1 MKHWLSLFA
10 ALFFSLCPALSQA
23 WWNEDWTS
31 RKKITLDTSDKGAAI
46 GDAVSNV
53 PVLVR
58 LHTGNFPFSEADID
72 AKDLR
77 FIDGDDKTPLK
88 FHIELFDGTNE
99 LALIWVQLPKLEP
112 KIDTGAIWL
121 YYGNEK
127 AAAAADSKATYD
139 GNQTAVLHFAQA
151 DGAFKDSTAYGHSPT
166 ATGVTHTPTGVA
178 DGAAVFNGNAK
189 LTWAPVPPLAVGA
202 TGMTFSAWVK
212 PADAA
217 QRATLFAQQ
226 EGSNVVQ
233 VVYDQGKLFARAF
246 GQETAKVD
254 LPAGKW
260 RHVAITLADGL
271 TLYLDG
277 KPVAN
282 AAVKVVD
289 LGGEIVVGD
298 GYKGELDE
306 LQLSNL
312 ARPAGWLEV
321 QAKSQSDGAK
331 LVSVSADGEAG
342 EGGGSTSYFVIL
354 LSAVTV
360 DGWVVIAILGVM
372 LVISFYV
379 MLTKGMFL
387 VQMDSANKTFL
398 DRFATL
404 ERDLTALD
412 GDDGKGKLRHSSIY
426 KIYTIGVR
434 ELRKR
439 FGGGDGTHINLSAQ
453 SIDAIRASLDAGQV
467 RENARINSQMVLLTI
482 CIAGG
487 PFLGLLGTVV
497 GVMITFAA
505 IAAAGDVNVN
515 AIAPG
520 IAAALVAT
528 VAGLGVAIPALFGYN
543 YLAARAKN
551 ISADMQ
557 VFADEL
563 VTRMAENYSS

>member
-77 FIDGDDKTPLK
+77 FIDGDDKTPLE

-189 LTWAPVPPLAVGA
+189 LTWAPVPPLKVGA

-226 EGSNVVQ
+226 EGSNAIQ

-563 VTRMAENYSS
+563 VTRMAEDYSS

>member
-1 MKHWLSLFA
+1 MKPWLPLLA
-10 ALFFSLCPALSQA
+10 ALYLSLCPALSHA
-23 WWNEDWTS
+23 WWNDDWTS
-31 RKKITLDTSDKGAAI
+31 RRKITLDTSDKGAAVA
-46 GDAVSNV
+46 GAVSNV

-72 AKDLR
+72 GKDLR
-77 FIDGDDKTPLK
+77 FVDGDDKTPLK
-88 FHIELFDGTNE
+88 FHVELFDGTNE
-99 LALIWVQLPKLEP
+99 LALIWVQVPKLEP
-112 KIDTGAIWL
+112 KSDVGAIWL

-127 AAAAADSKATYD
+127 ASAAADSKTTYD
-139 GNQTAVLHFAQA
+139 GNQTAVLHFAEA
-151 DGAFKDSTAYGHSPT
+151 DAGFKDSTAYGHSP
-166 ATGVTHTPTGVA
+166 AVTGVTHTPTGVA
-178 DGAAVFNGNAK
+178 DGAAVFSGGST
-189 LTWAPVPPLAVGA
+189 LTWASVPPLRIGA

-212 PADAA
+212 PADAV
-217 QRATLFAQQ
+217 QRATLFSQQ
-226 EGSNVVQ
+226 EGGNAIQ

-254 LPAGKW
+254 LSAGAW
-260 RHVAITLADGL
+260 HHVAVTLADGL

-282 AAVKVVD
+282 AVVKTAD
-289 LGGEIVVGD
+289 LGGEVVVGD
-298 GYKGELDE
+298 GYKGEIDE
-306 LQLSNL
+306 VQLSNL
-312 ARPAGWLEV
+312 ARSAGWLET
-321 QAKSQSDGAK
+321 QARSQGDGAK
-331 LVSVSADGEAG
+331 LVTVSADGESG
-342 EGGGSTSYFVIL
+342 EGGDISYFAIL
-354 LSAVTV
+354 LGAVTL

-379 MLTKGMFL
+379 MVSKGVFL
-387 VQMDSANKTFL
+387 VRMDGANKLFL

-404 ERDLTALD
+404 ERDLTVLD
-412 GDDGKGKLRHSSIY
+412 GDDGKGKLRNSSIY

-439 FGGGDGTHINLSAQ
+439 FGGGDGTQVNLSAQ

-557 VFADEL
+557 VFSDEL

>member
-1 MKHWLSLFA
+1 MKHWLPLLA
-10 ALFFSLCPALSQA
+10 ALYLSLCPALSHA
-23 WWNEDWTS
+23 WWNQDWTS

-46 GDAVSNV
+46 GGAVSNV

-58 LHTGNFPFSEADID
+58 LHTGNFPFPEADID
-72 AKDLR
+72 GKDLR
-77 FIDGDDKTPLK
+77 FVDGDDKTPLE
-88 FHIELFDGTNE
+88 FHVELFDGTNE
-99 LALIWVQLPKLEP
+99 LALVWVQVPKLEP
-112 KIDTGAIWL
+112 KADTGTIWL
-121 YYGNEK
+121 YYGNQK
-127 AAAAADSKATYD
+127 AAIAADSKTTYD
-139 GNQTAVLHFAQA
+139 GNQTAVLHFAEA
-151 DGAFKDSTAYGHSPT
+151 GTAFKDSTAYGHSPT
-166 ATGVTHTPTGVA
+166 VTGVTHTPTGVA
-178 DGAAVFNGNAK
+178 DGAAVFDGASK
-189 LTWAPVPPLAVGA
+189 LSWAPVPPLKVGA
-202 TGMTFSAWVK
+202 IGMTFSAWVK
-212 PADAA
+212 PADAT
-217 QRATLFAQQ
+217 QRATLFSQR
-226 EGSNVVQ
+226 EGSNAVQ
-233 VVYDQGKLFARAF
+233 VVYDQGKLYARAF

-254 LPAGKW
+254 LPAGAW
-260 RHVAITLADGL
+260 HHVALTLADGL

-282 AAVKVVD
+282 AAVKAAD

-298 GYKGELDE
+298 GYKGDLDE

-321 QAKSQSDGAK
+321 QAKSQSDSAK
-331 LVSVSADGEAG
+331 LVTVSADGESG
-342 EGGGSTSYFVIL
+342 EGGGSTSYVAIL
-354 LSAVTV
+354 LGAVTL

-379 MLTKGMFL
+379 MLTKGVFL
-387 VQMDSANKTFL
+387 VRMDSANKTFL

-404 ERDLTALD
+404 ERDLTVLD
-412 GDDGKGKLRHSSIY
+412 GDDGKGRLRNSSVY

-439 FGGGDGTHINLSAQ
+439 FGGGDGTQVNLSAQ

>member
-1 MKHWLSLFA
+1 MKHWLSLLA
-10 ALFFSLCPALSQA
+10 ALYLSLCPALSHA
-23 WWNEDWTS
+23 WWNQDWTS

-46 GDAVSNV
+46 GGAVSNV

-58 LHTGNFPFSEADID
+58 LHTGNFPFPEADID
-72 AKDLR
+72 GKDLR
-77 FIDGDDKTPLK
+77 FVDGDDQTPLK
-88 FHIELFDGTNE
+88 FHVELFDGTNE
-99 LALIWVQLPKLEP
+99 LALVWVQVPKLEP
-112 KIDTGAIWL
+112 KADTGTIWL
-121 YYGNEK
+121 YYGNQK
-127 AAAAADSKATYD
+127 AAAAADSKTTYD
-139 GNQTAVLHFAQA
+139 GNQTAVLHFAEA
-151 DGAFKDSTAYGHSPT
+151 DAAFKDSTAYGHLPT
-166 ATGVTHTPTGVA
+166 VSGVTHSAAGVA
-178 DGAAVFNGNAK
+178 DGAAVFNGSAK
-189 LTWAPVPPLAVGA
+189 LSWAPVPPLKVGA
-202 TGMTFSAWVK
+202 TGLTFSAWVK
-212 PADAA
+212 PADAT
-217 QRATLFAQQ
+217 QRATLFSQQ
-226 EGSNVVQ
+226 EGSNAVQ
-233 VVYDQGKLFARAF
+233 VVYDQGKLYARAF
-246 GQETAKVD
+246 GQETAKAD
-254 LPAGKW
+254 LPAGAW
-260 RHVAITLADGL
+260 HHVALTLADGL

-282 AAVKVVD
+282 AAVKAAD

-298 GYKGELDE
+298 GYKGDLDE

-321 QAKSQSDGAK
+321 QAKSQSDSAK
-331 LVSVSADGEAG
+331 LVTVSADGESG
-342 EGGGSTSYFVIL
+342 EGGGSTSYVAIL
-354 LSAVTV
+354 LGAVTL

-379 MLTKGMFL
+379 MLTKGVFL
-387 VQMDSANKTFL
+387 VRMDSANKTFL
-398 DRFATL
+398 DRFANL
-404 ERDLTALD
+404 GRDLTVLD
-412 GDDGKGKLRHSSIY
+412 GDDGKGRLRNSSVY

-439 FGGGDGTHINLSAQ
+439 FGGGDGTQVNLSAQ

>member
-1 MKHWLSLFA
+1 MKHWLPLLA
-10 ALFFSLCPALSQA
+10 ALYLSLCPALSHA
-23 WWNEDWTS
+23 WWNQDWTS
-31 RKKITLDTSDKGAAI
+31 RKKITLDTSDKGAAV
-46 GDAVSNV
+46 GGVVSNV

-72 AKDLR
+72 GKDLR
-77 FIDGDDKTPLK
+77 FVDGDDKTPLK
-88 FHIELFDGTNE
+88 FHVELFDGTNE
-99 LALIWVQLPKLEP
+99 LALVWVQVPKLEP
-112 KIDTGAIWL
+112 KVDTGTIWL
-121 YYGNEK
+121 YYGNQK
-127 AAAAADSKATYD
+127 AAAAADSKTTYD

-151 DGAFKDSTAYGHSPT
+151 DGAFKDSTAYGHSPA

-189 LTWAPVPPLAVGA
+189 LTWAPVPPPAVGA

-226 EGSNVVQ
+226 EGSNAVQ

-563 VTRMAENYSS
+563 VTRMAEDYSS